1 MERTRREREH
11 VFARV
16 ALPGRRA
23 RPERGIRPLP
33 SECTPDGR
41 QRSAV
46 LKVCMDL
53 YLFLSLCLSRYTS
66 STVGLI
72 IDSALQDPFSLSVSS
87 SAVGLAGVVCTL
99 MAFLLWTVYSTT
111 EHSSQSAFLAPSRHP
126 VATRASLAC
135 PTGRQSPLLC
145 FLFLGPRFCMFLSLR
160 FARRYEHRLY
170 DLTT

>member
-111 EHSSQSAFLAPSRHP
+111 EHSSQSAFPCPLPSPRRHTRVSRLP
-126 VATRASLAC
+126 DRSTVAAALFSVPGTTVLHVFVAT
-135 PTGRQSPLLC
+135 LC
-145 FLFLGPRFCMFLSLR
+145 SSLR
-160 FARRYEHRLY
+160 TPPL
-170 DLTT
+170 